1 MRALCQLAVVVV
13 TLLVTGLARAEAME
27 VPSAKVDVIERLG
40 ERIPLDVLVTDQNG
54 RRAFLREYFH
64 RDRPVLLS
72 LVYYECPSLCD
83 LVSQGLVRAMRS
95 VNLELGRD
103 YDALTLSFDPQD
115 STSSA
120 RAKRVSFLRALNVAS
135 STPLWPFLTADE
147 DVIKKVTDAVGF
159 QYAPVPGSRDI
170 AHAAVVFVLTPDG
183 TLSRYLYGVEFP
195 PRDLRL
201 ALVEASAGKV
211 GTAFDRVL
219 LRCYRYDPATRRY
232 AFFLSAYIR
241 VGGLVILLGAGAL
254 LYRMVRRELRA
265 RGTEGGA

>member
-1 MRALCQLAVVVV
+1 MRGMCHLAFLL
-13 TLLVTGLARAEAME
+13 TLLLLTGVTRAEAID

-40 ERIPLDVLVTDQNG
+40 EKLPLDVTVTDQNG
-54 RRAFLREYFH
+54 RRVPLSDYFH
-64 RDRPVLLS
+64 RERPVLLS

-95 VNLELGRD
+95 VDLELGRD

-115 STSSA
+115 SSSGA
-120 RAKRVSFLRALNVAS
+120 RAKRVSFLRALNVGSAA
-135 STPLWPFLTADE
+135 PVWPFLTADE
-147 DVIKKVTDAVGF
+147 SVIQKITEAVGF
-159 QYAPVPGSRDI
+159 RYAPVPGSRDI

-232 AFFLSAYIR
+232 AFFLSTYIR
-241 VGGLVILLGAGAL
+241 VGGLVILLCAGWL
-254 LYRMVRRELRA
+254 LYRLWRRELRVRA
-265 RGTEGGA
+265 EGGR